1 MTFYASREKFE
12 GLSASIGKFFAKFG
26 LSPNQWTFIS
36 IIPAIG
42 AFWYLIHGEYI
53 YAAGMFLVSAF
64 LDLVDGA
71 VARETGKA
79 SKKGAYL
86 DTIVDRYV
94 EFIVVFGLYM
104 AAMLNG
110 LPHFIIGAE
119 IWIILFYFG
128 SIMTTYAK
136 AAAKEKGLGEIR
148 GGIIERAE
156 RLVILFIGVVLAIV
170 EPLYLV
176 YTIALL
182 AVLTNI
188 SALQR
193 IIKAWLA

>member
-1 MTFYASREKFE
+1 MTFYASREKFS
-12 GLSASIGKFFAKFG
+12 GLSSGIGKVFSKFG
-26 LSPNQWTFIS
+26 LSPNQWTMLS
-36 IIPAIG
+36 ILPALG
-42 AFWYLIHGEYI
+42 AFWFLVQGEYI
-53 YAAGMFLVSAF
+53 HAAGMFIVSGF
-64 LDLVDGA
+64 LDMVDGA
-71 VARETGKA
+71 VARETGKT

-94 EFIVVFGLYM
+94 EFIVVFGIFF
-104 AAMLNG
+104 AAMYNG
-110 LPHFIIGAE
+110 LPHFLIAAE
-119 IWIILFYFG
+119 SWIFLFYFG

-148 GGIIERAE
+148 GGILERAE
-156 RLVILFIGVVLAIV
+156 RLGILFIGMLLASV

-182 AVLTNI
+182 AVLTNL

-193 IIKAWLA
+193 IMKARLV

>member
-1 MTFYASREKFE
+1 MTFYASRKKFS
-12 GLSASIGKFFAKFG
+12 GLSSGIGKAFSKLG
-26 LSPNQWTFIS
+26 LSPNQWTLLS
-36 IIPAIG
+36 ILPALG
-42 AFWYLIHGEYI
+42 AFWFLVQGEYI
-53 YAAGMFLVSAF
+53 YAAGMFIVSGF
-64 LDLVDGA
+64 LDMVDGA
-71 VARETGKA
+71 VARETGKV

-94 EFIVVFGLYM
+94 EFIVVFGIFF
-104 AAMLNG
+104 AAMYQG
-110 LPHFIIGAE
+110 LPHFLMAAE
-119 IWIILFYFG
+119 NWIFLFYFG

-136 AAAKEKGLGEIR
+136 AAAKEKGLGEIN

-156 RLVILFIGVVLAIV
+156 RLGILFIGLVLASV

-182 AVLTNI
+182 AVLTNL

-193 IIKAWLA
+193 IMKARPI